1 MKMNEKQ
8 WLKDAITAVL
18 KQRHLS
24 NEKMAE
30 MIMMLV
36 DSYEA
41 MKEI

>member
-1 MKMNEKQ
+1 MDEKQ
-8 WLKDAITAVL
+8 WLKDSIAAVL

-30 MIMMLV
+30 MIMLLV